1 MEKVVC
7 VKQDNHWRIRELG
20 KWLPVRE
27 CEAGSLEF
35 DPTHCCYKQAPQPHP
50 TPQKKLGLMTDPHQ
64 PSGLGD
70 TSLSTSLMVFLLAEE
85 EGLP

>member
-7 VKQDNHWRIRELG
+7 AKQDNHWRC
-20 KWLPVRE
+20 KV
-27 CEAGSLEF
+27 GSLEF
-35 DPTHCCYKQAPQPHP
+35 DPMHCCYKQAPHPHP
-50 TPQKKLGLMTDPHQ
+50 PKKLGLMTDPHQ

-70 TSLSTSLMVFLLAEE
+70 TSLSISLMVFLLAEE